1 MGRSSKERRSKG
13 PLDYTLE
20 ERDGERWGEPG
31 FSSYVVTT
39 CHAARRKPL
48 RTLTPEEL
56 RLVIGQGI
64 GLPWLVPLALSL
76 LLEEPL
82 RCVSLYSGD
91 LLASVARVPAPYWAE
106 HPAEK
111 AQLLNDILPRALG
124 DADMAE
130 LPKEAATAVR
140 GLIEMAVK

>member
-1 MGRSSKERRSKG
+1 MGRGSKERRSKG

-20 ERDGERWGEPG
+20 ELDGERWGEPN
-31 FSSYVVTT
+31 FNSHVVTT

-64 GLPWLVPLALSL
+64 GLPWLVPLALNL
-76 LLEEPL
+76 LVEEPF
-82 RCVSLYSGD
+82 RCASLYPGD
-91 LLASVARVPAPYWAE
+91 LLASVVRVPANYWAE

-111 AQLLNDILPRALG
+111 AHLLKDILPRAVG
-124 DADMAE
+124 DAEMSD
-130 LPKEAATAVR
+130 LPKEAAAAVR
-140 GLIEMAVK
+140 AFIGMGDK

>member
-20 ERDGERWGEPG
+20 ELDGERWGEPN
-31 FSSYVVTT
+31 FNSHVVTT

-64 GLPWLVPLALSL
+64 GLPWLVPLALNL
-76 LLEEPL
+76 LLEQPF
-82 RCVSLYSGD
+82 RCASLYPGD
-91 LLASVARVPAPYWAE
+91 LLASVVRVPANYWAE

-111 AQLLNDILPRALG
+111 AQLSKDILPRALG
-124 DADMAE
+124 EDEMPG
-130 LPKEAATAVR
+130 LPKEAAAAVR
-140 GLIEMAVK
+140 AFIEMGDK

>member
-1 MGRSSKERRSKG
+1 MGRGSKERRSKG

-20 ERDGERWGEPG
+20 ELDGERWGEPN
-31 FSSYVVTT
+31 FNSHVVTT

-64 GLPWLVPLALSL
+64 GLPWLVPLALNL
-76 LLEEPL
+76 LLEQPF
-82 RCVSLYSGD
+82 RCVSLYPGD
-91 LLASVARVPAPYWAE
+91 LLASVVRVPAPYWAE

-111 AQLLNDILPRALG
+111 AQLLNDILPRALRDG
-124 DADMAE
+124 EMVDF
-130 LPKEAATAVR
+130 PKEAAAAVR
-140 GLIEMAVK
+140 AFFDIVDI